1 MLSTLFWGA
10 FALLALQ
17 FGTSF
22 AAAASSDAG
31 RAAGWFAKALAG
43 VNWLFNAT
51 ARAGAA
57 SGRWARARWDAW
69 RASR

>member
-17 FGTSF
+17 FFGSF
-22 AAAASSDAG
+22 AAAASRSD
-31 RAAGWFAKALAG
+31 RAAGWFAKAMAG
-43 VNWLFNAT
+43 IDWLFTAT

-57 SGRWARARWDAW
+57 TGRWARARWDAW